1 MSYRH
6 RRFMVPRRSAIERA
20 AVLALLL
27 LTGKGSR
34 ADEACSSNGPV
45 WPDLAQPVSSFGGTV
60 VDGRLYVYSGHVGEA
75 HAHSR
80 KNLSTTFQRLTL
92 DGDGGSGW
100 EQLPAGPGLQGLP
113 LAGWDGALYRVGGL
127 AAKNEPGEEPDLRSV
142 ADVVRFDPRSKSWT
156 PLTSLPAGRSSHD
169 AVAFDGKLYV
179 VGGWNLGGGE
189 ERWHSSALV
198 FDLAEPHGSWKEL
211 PRQPFER
218 RALATV
224 VHGGKLYAAGGMTPE
239 GPSLEVDCLDLATG
253 RWHQGPAIPAGDAK
267 GKMNGFGC
275 SACTVGSRL
284 FLSTMD
290 GAVQE
295 LSADGTAWREVGRLK
310 IARFFHR
317 LLPRNERELIAVAG
331 ASMKFGHLGSLE
343 TFVIPP
349 TQP

>member
-113 LAGWDGALYRVGGL
+113 LAGWDGALYR
-127 AAKNEPGEEPDLRSV
+127 
-142 ADVVRFDPRSKSWT
+142 
-156 PLTSLPAGRSSHD
+156 
-169 AVAFDGKLYV
+169 DGKLYV